1 MTTNHTSR
9 SINPNGS
16 LPYLFFICI
25 VAACGGL
32 LFGYDAVVVSGTNS
46 QVMAQYDFTDFQMG
60 FYVSCV
66 LWGCALGSIMAGK
79 ISDFFGRKRVL
90 LISAALIFISAFWSG
105 FAANQIQLII
115 ARLMGGLGIGA
126 ATMVCPLYISEVSPE
141 RYRGR
146 LVTLFQLTIT
156 IGIVMCVFSNWGI
169 FTYAEESADSSN
181 ISEFVRWFAIDENW
195 RLMFFVEAMPG
206 VLFMLCALF
215 IPESPRWLVKA
226 NRADEAD
233 RVLTKINGQ
242 QRAISIREEINE
254 ALRAEE
260 DVRFRDLF
268 TSRLSRPMIL
278 ALLICVLSEASGCS
292 VVFYYGPMIFEEAG
306 FALGDSLGG
315 FSVIAIV
322 NFIATIF
329 AIAFIDKIGR
339 KKLLM
344 VGSFGSMASMILI
357 GALLMAGITGWAV
370 VIAINLFIAFF
381 ASALGPVKF
390 VFISEIFP
398 TRVRGAAIAFC
409 TFCVWVTSALVA
421 QMFPVIQANT
431 PSGTIYLLFA
441 VEILTLFLVAK
452 YMIPETKDKTIE
464 QIESEWFKK

>member
-1 MTTNHTSR
+1 MRT
-9 SINPNGS
+9 NGS
-16 LPYLFFICI
+16 IGYLLFISL

-46 QVMAQYDFTDFQMG
+46 QVMEQYDFSDFEMG

-66 LWGCALGSIMAGK
+66 LWGCALGSIVAGK
-79 ISDFFGRKRVL
+79 MSDYFGRKKVL
-90 LISAALIFISAFWSG
+90 IISAIFIFISAFWSG
-105 FAANQIQLII
+105 FALNQIQLII
-115 ARLMGGLGIGA
+115 ARLIGGFGIGA
-126 ATMVCPLYISEVSPE
+126 ATMICPLYISEVSPE

-169 FTYAEESADSSN
+169 FGFAEANANSESVSD
-181 ISEFVRWFAIDENW
+181 FVKWFVVDENW
-195 RLMFFVEAMPG
+195 RLMFFVEALPG
-206 VLFMLCALF
+206 LVFMVCALF

-226 NRADEAD
+226 GRGDDAHVILS
-233 RVLTKINGQ
+233 RINGSE
-242 QRAISIREEINE
+242 RASDIQKEIQTTLNNE
-254 ALRAEE
+254 DEVE
-260 DVRFRDLF
+260 FKDLF
-268 TSRLSRPMIL
+268 TKKLSRPMIL
-278 ALLICVLSEASGCS
+278 ALLVCVLSEACGCS

-315 FSVIAIV
+315 FAVIAIV
-322 NFIATIF
+322 NLLATLL
-329 AIAFIDKIGR
+329 AIAFIDKVGR

-344 VGSFGSMASMILI
+344 VGSAGSMLSMILI
-357 GALLMAGITGWAV
+357 GVLLMTNVTGWAV
-370 VIAINLFIAFF
+370 IVAINLFIGFF

-409 TFCVWVTSALVA
+409 TFCVWITSALVA

-441 VEILTLFLVAK
+441 IEIFVLFLVARF
-452 YMIPETKDKTIE
+452 MIPETKGKTIE
-464 QIESEWFKK
+464 EIERNWFNKE

>member
-1 MTTNHTSR
+1 MNNRLNSG
-9 SINPNGS
+9 GS
-16 LPYLFFICI
+16 LGYLLFISL

-46 QVMAQYDFTDFQMG
+46 QVMAQYNFSEVEIG

-79 ISDFFGRKRVL
+79 VADYFGRKKVL
-90 LISAALIFISAFWSG
+90 IVSAILIFISAFWSG
-105 FAANQIQLII
+105 FAANQVQLII
-115 ARLMGGLGIGA
+115 ARLIGGLGIGA

-169 FTYAEESADSSN
+169 YGFAESNANSSET
-181 ISEFVRWFAIDENW
+181 SDFVRWFAVDENW

-206 VLFMLCALF
+206 VLFMICALF

-226 NRADEAD
+226 ERDAEANV
-233 RVLTKINGQ
+233 VLSRINGSE
-242 QRAISIREEINE
+242 RAVAILEEIKTTLNE
-254 ALRAEE
+254 EE
-260 DVRFRDLF
+260 EVKFRDLF
-268 TSRLSRPMIL
+268 TNKLSRPMIL
-278 ALLICVLSEASGCS
+278 ALLVCVLSEACGCS

-322 NFIATIF
+322 NFIATLF

-344 VGSFGSMASMILI
+344 VGSAGSMLSMILI
-357 GALLMAGITGWAV
+357 GGLLMAGVSGWAV

-409 TFCVWVTSALVA
+409 TFCVWITSAVVA
-421 QMFPVIQANT
+421 QLFPVVQANT

-441 VEILTLFLVAK
+441 VEILMLFLVAK
-452 YMIPETKDKTIE
+452 FMIPETKGKTIE
-464 QIESEWFKK
+464 EIERNWLKK